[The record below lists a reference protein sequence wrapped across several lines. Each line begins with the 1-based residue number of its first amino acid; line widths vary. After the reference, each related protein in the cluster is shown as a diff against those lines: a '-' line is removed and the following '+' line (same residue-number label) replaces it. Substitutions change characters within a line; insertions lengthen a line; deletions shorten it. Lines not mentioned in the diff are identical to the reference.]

1 MVPAGSVGVPRD
13 PTYSGIL
20 LGVELCF
27 VYVTVTLCGL
37 AFQLLPLHYQ
47 RPLCRSYNPERE
59 TLSVWAVPVS
69 LAATKGIDFSF
80 FSSGYLDV
88 SVHQVHSYILCIQMQ
103 VTLTGRVSPFGN
115 RWIIAWLP
123 ASQRLSQVPTSFIAF

>member
-1 MVPAGSVGVPRD
+1 MVPVDSVRVSRD

-27 VYVTVTLCGL
+27 VYGTVTLCGL

-59 TLSVWAVPVS
+59 TLSVWAIPVS

-88 SVHQVHSYILCIQMQ
+88 SVHQVPLL
-103 VTLTGRVSPFGN
+103 TL
-115 RWIIAWLP
+115 
-123 ASQRLSQVPTSFIAF
+123 

>member
-1 MVPAGSVGVPRD
+1 MVPVDSVRVSRD

-20 LGVELCF
+20 LGAELCF
-27 VYVTVTLCGL
+27 VYGTVTLCGL

-88 SVHQVHSYILCIQMQ
+88 SVHQVRSGISGSKVVCH
-103 VTLTGRVSPFGN
+103 
-115 RWIIAWLP
+115 LP
-123 ASQRLSQVPTSFIAF
+123 QAYRRLPRQS